1 MNLNIDLICDN
12 DQLRNALM
20 TNYKTFYE
28 YRITY
33 TDSNPADK
41 IVIIITSIMLPS
53 PPHASWTIYFGLT
66 NKNFYSYDNDT
77 QSHMINTTNDKIE
90 EAYKYILMC
99 NIVNNKSPI
108 IYSRH
113 QLAQHPMCKL
123 VQE

>member
-28 YRITY
+28 YRI
-33 TDSNPADK
+33 
-41 IVIIITSIMLPS
+41 
-53 PPHASWTIYFGLT
+53 
-66 NKNFYSYDNDT
+66 T